1 MTKKLCYFCVIFFIH
16 FSPFI
21 ACANQKSTE
30 ALKARDEAET
40 LLTEQYVANLFLQEG
55 FGFTLVG
62 ARGLA
67 VAWIF
72 APTSPFRDIP
82 QKIICNSKNFLFKE
96 NSQDRCFRC
105 VVLIHK
111 GEFIKTF
118 NQNEDLFKAILGT
131 DMTARKLLHAIA
143 SSDQPI
149 FSVLNFDTAL
159 LGILLGFGRENSLL
173 FQRYA
178 RVAPKAPFLL
188 TQTPSPLALVAQKP
202 LRPKLFFIPKEI
214 CPGPNFISIEEEFG
228 WLQAHFN
235 TSASKRED
243 WRFYNFI
250 KPCGFRARES
260 AETTQ
265 LIKKY
270 TLSKQILYDLFYDRN
285 IVDVAMRE
293 LFSEHPINWEDYA
306 EQN

>member
-143 SSDQPI
+143 S
-149 FSVLNFDTAL
+149 
-159 LGILLGFGRENSLL
+159 
-173 FQRYA
+173 
-178 RVAPKAPFLL
+178 
-188 TQTPSPLALVAQKP
+188 PLALVAQKP